1 MIQPVKEKIILGID
15 PGTTIMGYGVLRVRG
30 TKPEMIAMGI
40 IDLRKFAN
48 HYLKLRHIHERVL
61 SIIESYLPD
70 ELAIEAPFFGKNV
83 QSMLK
88 LGRAQGVA
96 MAVALSRDIPITEYA
111 PLKIKMAI
119 TGNGQASK
127 EQVADMLQ
135 RMLRFSKDDMPTFM
149 DATDG
154 LAAAYCHFLQMGR
167 PAMEKGYSSWKDMA
181 SYNIVAGDHEFFSL
195 LVNKYVDI
203 VFANEEEAKA
213 FTGKEPEEA
222 LDIIAKMCSIA
233 IVKVGARGSLIRKGT
248 EEVRVEAVPV
258 AKVVDTTGAGDF
270 FAAGFLYGLTCG
282 YSLEKCGKIGAI
294 LSGEVIQVIGTEL
307 PDSKWEKIKEDII
320 MIN

>member
-15 PGTTIMGYGVLRVRG
+15 PGTTVMGYGLIKIIG
-30 TKPEMIAMGI
+30 TKPEMVAMGI
-40 IDLRKFAN
+40 IDLRKQRD
-48 HYLKLRHIHERVL
+48 HYMKLKYIHERVL
-61 SIIESYLPD
+61 SIIESYHPD

-96 MAVALSRDIPITEYA
+96 MAAALIRDVPITEYA

-135 RMLRFSKDDMPTFM
+135 RMLRIPKDEMPTFM

-167 PAMEKGYSSWKDMA
+167 PNIEKGYSSWKD
-181 SYNIVAGDHEFFSL
+181 F
-195 LVNKYVDI
+195 
-203 VFANEEEAKA
+203 
-213 FTGKEPEEA
+213 
-222 LDIIAKMCSIA
+222 IAKN
-233 IVKVGARGSLIRKGT
+233 
-248 EEVRVEAVPV
+248 
-258 AKVVDTTGAGDF
+258 
-270 FAAGFLYGLTCG
+270 
-282 YSLEKCGKIGAI
+282 
-294 LSGEVIQVIGTEL
+294 
-307 PDSKWEKIKEDII
+307 PDKIKK
-320 MIN
+320 